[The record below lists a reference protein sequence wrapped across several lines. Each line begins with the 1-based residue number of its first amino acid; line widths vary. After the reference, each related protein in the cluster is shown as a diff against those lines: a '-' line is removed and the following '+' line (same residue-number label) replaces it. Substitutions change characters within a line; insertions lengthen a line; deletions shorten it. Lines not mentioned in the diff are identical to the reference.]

1 MLGWSALKE
10 SFCGDACNDMCC
22 VIEEFFAKLQ
32 SGAVLEAVT
41 FAAQQSWDSADSF
54 WASAYPRL
62 NDCEPRLVKTICI
75 YYFSLGMGGA
85 ERVVAKTAALLDDLG
100 YRVIVLTD
108 ENSGDDYFHVPPSV
122 KRLRAPGQTYG
133 FDSMG
138 NRLKRL
144 ESIIHN
150 EDVDAFFSFQY
161 QGNTLPWDMLLCRC
175 LNIPFLLM
183 QQSSLVSF
191 FNEGNTYNIRLS
203 RCYRYADSI
212 VVLNKADLVFW
223 SLFNSNVHLI
233 PNMLTFPLPDKQDVA
248 SLDGN
253 TVVWIGRLSEKDKRP
268 SEALRVMANVLQ
280 RCPDATLLMVGPA
293 ESDAGLASLNELAS
307 SLGIADSVEFY
318 GPADDVRE
326 LLQCASVCLLT
337 SRYEGYCL
345 SLGESKE
352 MGVPCV
358 AYSLPY
364 LLLFENQR
372 GMRVVP
378 QGDQRA
384 AANEICGLLNCK
396 EERKKLGADAY
407 LHMSELSTFGWKEA
421 WRDVVAGLERGGCN
435 CESDNHLADAFDLI
449 VEGQLATCASSEAS
463 FGRLSYER
471 DEAVAALNEVT
482 ASTTWRVGK
491 FVTKSLRFVKDKL
504 SRR

>member
-1 MLGWSALKE
+1 M
-10 SFCGDACNDMCC
+10 
-22 VIEEFFAKLQ
+22 
-32 SGAVLEAVT
+32 
-41 FAAQQSWDSADSF
+41 
-54 WASAYPRL
+54 
-62 NDCEPRLVKTICI
+62 
-75 YYFSLGMGGA
+75 
-85 ERVVAKTAALLDDLG
+85 
-100 YRVIVLTD
+100 
-108 ENSGDDYFHVPPSV
+108 H
-122 KRLRAPGQTYG
+122 PGQTYG

-449 VEGQLATCASSEAS
+449 VEGQLATCVSSEAS
-463 FGRLSYER
+463 FGRLSCER

-491 FVTKSLRFVKDKL
+491 FVTKPLRFVKDKL

>member
-1 MLGWSALKE
+1 MKE
-10 SFCGDACNDMCC
+10 SFCGDACNDVCS

-41 FAAQQSWDSADSF
+41 FAAERSWDSSDSF
-54 WASAYPRL
+54 WASAFSRL
-62 NDCEPRLVKTICI
+62 DACEPRSVKTICI

-85 ERVVAKTAALLDDLG
+85 ERVVAKTAALLDSMG
-100 YRVIVLTD
+100 YKVVVLTD
-108 ENSGDDYFHVPPSV
+108 ENSGDDYFRVPPSV
-122 KRLRAPGQTYG
+122 KRLRIPGQTYG
-133 FDSMG
+133 FDGMDS
-138 NRLKRL
+138 RLKCL
-144 ESIIHN
+144 ESIICN

-175 LNIPFLLM
+175 MNIPFLLM

-191 FNEGNTYNIRLS
+191 FNEGNAYNIRLS
-203 RCYRYADSI
+203 RCYRYADCI
-212 VVLNKADLVFW
+212 VVLNKADLAFW
-223 SLFNSNVHLI
+223 SLFNLNVHLI

-253 TVVWIGRLSEKDKRP
+253 KVVWIGRLSEKDKRP
-268 SEALRVMANVLQ
+268 SEALRVMASVLQ

-307 SLGIADSVEFY
+307 SLGIADSVEFC
-318 GPADDVRE
+318 GPTDDVRE
-326 LLQCASVCLLT
+326 LLQRASVCLLT

-358 AYSLPY
+358 AYALPY

-378 QGDQRA
+378 QGDRFA
-384 AANEICGLLNCK
+384 AANAICDLLKCK
-396 EERKKLGADAY
+396 EERRKLGADAY
-407 LHMSELSTFGWKEA
+407 LHMSELSTFDWKTA
-421 WRDVVAGLERGGCN
+421 WRDVAASLERGGCN
-435 CESDNHLADAFDLI
+435 CKSDSHLVDAFDLI
-449 VEGQLATCASSEAS
+449 AEGQLATCASLEAS
-463 FGRLSYER
+463 FCRLSCER
-471 DEAVAALNEVT
+471 DEAVAALSEVT

-491 FVTKSLRFVKDKL
+491 FVTKPLRFVKDKL